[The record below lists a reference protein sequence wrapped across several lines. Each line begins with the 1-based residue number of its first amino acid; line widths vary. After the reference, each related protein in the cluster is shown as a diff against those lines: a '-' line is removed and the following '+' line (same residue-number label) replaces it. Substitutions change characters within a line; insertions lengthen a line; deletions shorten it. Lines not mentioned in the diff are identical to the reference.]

1 MPCNTWPD
9 ACERS
14 CRVKVLVFRVW
25 DVAMPV
31 VTRLRWPPL
40 TPLIIS
46 LPISVSE
53 HTCTYHTCDTHHISR
68 FTHITQRACYQL
80 PPPPSQTCALCR
92 SSPVFVSACNTMA
105 EMTGCHSKKHLVQSD
120 ACIATCVA
128 QSSSGGYTT
137 MASAPACCSSGCYL
151 VHGPICECVKRP

>member
-80 PPPPSQTCALCR
+80 PPPPIADMR
-92 SSPVFVSACNTMA
+92 FVP
-105 EMTGCHSKKHLVQSD
+105 Q
-120 ACIATCVA
+120 
-128 QSSSGGYTT
+128 QSS
-137 MASAPACCSSGCYL
+137 L
-151 VHGPICECVKRP
+151 CVGMQYNGRDDRLSQQEALSTE